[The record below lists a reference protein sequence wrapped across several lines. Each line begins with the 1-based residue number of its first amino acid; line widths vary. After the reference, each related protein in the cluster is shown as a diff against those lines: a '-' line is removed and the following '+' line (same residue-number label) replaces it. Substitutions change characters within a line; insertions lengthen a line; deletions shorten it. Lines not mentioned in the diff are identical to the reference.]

1 MVTGIRVNETGSD
14 RPPFENLSTYTRPAF
29 GKQMVFYPVTFT
41 PCSRTSSNGE
51 FKFKQFNQLFLLR
64 FGFVKCVRV
73 IDWNDS
79 YLLEKIRIISLN
91 KSSRMI
97 FACNKS

>member
-1 MVTGIRVNETGSD
+1 MVTGIRVNETGSG

-64 FGFVKCVRV
+64 FREMCASHRLERFVFVGK
-73 IDWNDS
+73 DS
-79 YLLEKIRIISLN
+79 NYFLE
-91 KSSRMI
+91 
-97 FACNKS
+97 